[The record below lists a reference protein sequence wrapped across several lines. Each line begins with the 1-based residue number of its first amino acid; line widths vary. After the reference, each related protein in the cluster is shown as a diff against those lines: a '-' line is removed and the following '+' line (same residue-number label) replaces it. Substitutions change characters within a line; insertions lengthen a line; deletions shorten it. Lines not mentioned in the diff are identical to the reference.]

1 MAGCRTH
8 TRRSPAAPDVIMYR
22 LEDKM
27 MYVPLDYDWKE
38 ALSQARRAF
47 ESLAKV
53 DDGRITFSM
62 DVISDGRRRSIGI
75 SPSAWRSIAS
85 RLTRYEVINIV
96 VRPEVVDPD
105 VDVAPPLYSLAS
117 SAPEEKR
124 SLSSSSLRLHPPAS
138 STGSGS
144 QGICKFGLK
153 GILQALRKE

>member
-1 MAGCRTH
+1 
-8 TRRSPAAPDVIMYR
+8 MYR

-27 MYVPLDYDWKE
+27 MYVPLKHEWRD

-53 DDGRITFSM
+53 DDGRITFSI
-62 DVISDGRRRSIGI
+62 DAISDGRRTSIGI

-96 VRPEVVDPD
+96 VRPEVVDAD
-105 VDVAPPLYSLAS
+105 VGVAPPVYSLASS

-124 SLSSSSLRLHPPAS
+124 SLSSSSLPPPAS
-138 STGSGS
+138 STGSRS
-144 QGICKFGLK
+144 QNGCKFCLK
-153 GILQALRKE
+153 GVFQALRKE

>member
-1 MAGCRTH
+1 
-8 TRRSPAAPDVIMYR
+8 MYR